1 MSINNKQNKSIQKSD
16 SSSLTS
22 EDVYEVEKILDDRI
36 NNNKKQYLIK
46 WLGYPLDECTW
57 EYEENLYCDKVKFE
71 YEISNKR
78 NKESK
83 KKLSVK
89 TDKKDASFQK
99 IENVKKSKM
108 INSTKKI
115 SSTKNTGS
123 IKMTGSTKK
132 TSSVGFQPKIT
143 NEWDNYI
150 DKITLIEKTEN
161 GTIEAAYTT
170 YDGTHGAIDVVDLR
184 YKAPLKLIKFYEDH
198 MFFKKK

>member
-46 WLGYPLDECTW
+46 WLGYSLDECTW

-71 YEISNKR
+71 YERSNKR

-108 INSTKKI
+108 INSTKNK
-115 SSTKNTGS
+115 S
-123 IKMTGSTKK
+123 STKK